1 MPKAKKEEVVLT
13 LTQLSHLIDGTIRN
27 LNSLQT
33 NQSRKG
39 YRFLL
44 TPDPLVEGGCIPA
57 NQEPETPE
65 EVLDIAASH
74 GVLELYEFFENVGSM
89 KTDKDEFFRFFS
101 TVEIN
106 GKNMGGF
113 VKALA
118 EIDENWAQ
126 SDLQIEQEEDLK
138 GKIEGKNIVTGNDT
152 LN

>member
-1 MPKAKKEEVVLT
+1 MAKTKKEEVVLT

-33 NQSRKG
+33 NQTKNG

-44 TPDPLVEGGCIPA
+44 TPDPLVEDACIPA
-57 NQEPETPE
+57 SQEPETPD

-101 TVEIN
+101 TIEIN
-106 GKNMGGF
+106 GKNMAGF

-126 SDLQIEQEEDLK
+126 SDLEIEQEEDLK
-138 GKIEGKNIVTGNDT
+138 GKIEGKNLVEGNDT
-152 LN
+152 IN